1 VSTTPD
7 WRQSRRKRA
16 EVAAISG
23 LGYPLLRT
31 LESTWRW
38 KVSGAEHD
46 LAITAAGHQPI
57 LALWH
62 GRILTSV
69 VFFKNRGIVPMA
81 SENFDGEWI
90 TRLLYRF
97 GYGAARGSTT
107 RGGAMALRQLVRE
120 IKAKG
125 VAITLD
131 GPRGP
136 AEVAQP
142 GAVWLAKASGN
153 PLLPIHSEAASSWT
167 LKSWDR
173 TQIPKPFTT
182 VAMAIGEPIY
192 VPRDADDKALESLR
206 LRLED
211 SLKACKARCAEL
223 LCP

>member
-1 VSTTPD
+1 VTGTPD

-23 LGYPLLRT
+23 LGYPLLRM

-46 LAITAAGHQPI
+46 AAIAAAGRQPI
-57 LALWH
+57 VALWH

-90 TRLLYRF
+90 TRLLYKF

-107 RGGAMALRQLVRE
+107 RGGATALRQLVRE
-120 IKAKG
+120 VKARG

-142 GAVWLAKASGN
+142 GAVWLAKATGN
-153 PLLPIHSEAASSWT
+153 PLMPIHSEAASSWT

-173 TQIPKPFTT
+173 TQIPRPFTT
-182 VAMAIGEPIY
+182 VAMTIGKPIY
-192 VPRDADDKALESLR
+192 VPRDADERVLDETRRTLEASL
-206 LRLED
+206 
-211 SLKACKARCAEL
+211 AAARIECQRQLA
-223 LCP
+223 

>member
-1 VSTTPD
+1 MTDAPE
-7 WRQSRRKRA
+7 WRHSKRKRV
-16 EVAAISG
+16 EVAAIAG
-23 LGYPLLRT
+23 LGYPVLRM

-46 LAITAAGHQPI
+46 HAITAAGHQPI

-90 TRLLYRF
+90 TRLLYKF

-142 GAVWLAKASGN
+142 GAVWLAKATGN

-182 VAMAIGEPIY
+182 VAMAIGKPIY
-192 VPRDADDKALESLR
+192 VPRDADERVSDEVRLTLEAAL
-206 LRLED
+206 
-211 SLKACKARCAEL
+211 AAARTECQKL
-223 LCP
+223 LS

>member
-1 VSTTPD
+1 MTGTPD

-16 EVAAISG
+16 EVAAIAG
-23 LGYPLLRT
+23 LGYPVLRM

-46 LAITAAGHQPI
+46 DAIAAAGHQPI

-69 VFFKNRGIVPMA
+69 VYFKNRGVVPMA

-90 TRLLYRF
+90 TRLLYKF

-142 GAVWLAKASGN
+142 GAVWLAKATGN

-182 VAMAIGEPIY
+182 VAMAIGKPIY
-192 VPRDADDKALESLR
+192 VPRDANDRA
-206 LRLED
+206 LED
-211 SLKACKARCAEL
+211 SRIALEASLAAARIECQKQLA
-223 LCP
+223 